1 MNDIQTTF
9 NERKCEIN
17 DFIELLKFLEMK
29 ENNTDDDGV
38 SEFSKFF
45 RAGDDKVNISF
56 QRMIN
61 IMKSNL
67 SLMIYNIIE
76 FTISNLMDS
85 IYEEIRVHNLS
96 YLDVND
102 SIKKLWRKTILKA
115 ANDPNA
121 TMSTFMKK
129 NEEIIDKILH
139 RSVINLQSR
148 NTLPAGNL
156 DGPNIKETLEKHGI
170 NMQCT
175 NYRPLILANI
185 KSQRN
190 DLAHGSVSFVEA
202 LRDSTIGNIKNDAN
216 IIIAFLEELLLL
228 VEEYIKNEAYKCS

>member
-1 MNDIQTTF
+1 MNDIQMTF
-9 NERKCEIN
+9 NERKSEIN
-17 DFIELLKFLEMK
+17 DFIELLKFLEVK
-29 ENNTDDDGV
+29 ENNTDEDGV

-45 RAGDDKVNISF
+45 RVGNDKVNISF

-129 NEEIIDKILH
+129 NEEIIDKILDH
-139 RSVINLQSR
+139 SVINLQSR

-202 LRDSTIGNIKNDAN
+202 LRDSTIGNIRNDAN
-216 IIIAFLEELLLL
+216 IIIAFLEELMLL